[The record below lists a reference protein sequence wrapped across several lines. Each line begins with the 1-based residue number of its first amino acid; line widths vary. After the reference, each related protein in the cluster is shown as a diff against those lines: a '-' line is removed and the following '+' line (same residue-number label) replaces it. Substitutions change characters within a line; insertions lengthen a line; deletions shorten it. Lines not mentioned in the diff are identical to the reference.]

1 MKINLY
7 ERWINYP
14 EGYNRPFKTTG
25 SPKLYLDTEK
35 HRPVKI
41 LARLSK
47 IANRPKIYDGKSIGN
62 RKYLVILKDKDY
74 ENSLTGSGQEIYK
87 FVRDCL
93 ADEGLMSKSWGRR
106 K

>member
-7 ERWINYP
+7 DSWVAYP
-14 EGYNRPFKTTG
+14 EGYNRPFKTMG
-25 SPKLYLDTEK
+25 SPKLYLDTKK

-41 LARLSK
+41 LARLAK
-47 IANRPKIYDGKSIGN
+47 ISNRPKICDGKPVQN
-62 RKYLVILKDKDY
+62 RKYLVMLKDKDY

-93 ADEGLMSKSWGRR
+93 ADEGLMSETWGRR